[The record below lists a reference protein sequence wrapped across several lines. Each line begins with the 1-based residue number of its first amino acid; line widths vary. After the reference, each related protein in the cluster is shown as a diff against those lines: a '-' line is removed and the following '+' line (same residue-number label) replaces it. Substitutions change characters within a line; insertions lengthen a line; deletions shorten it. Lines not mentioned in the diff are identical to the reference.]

1 MLHSLLESSNS
12 VVENQIDNIMGRY
25 NEINKMKDIYHEA
38 INNES
43 TVREISKQELFNESK
58 LRINLP
64 KFSGYD
70 LMLDIYSFQSE
81 FTKFYK
87 RTTPKR
93 MPDISKN
100 NLLEGS
106 ALSLVLQVQ

>member
-70 LMLDIYSFQSE
+70 SKLDIYSFQSE

-106 ALSLVLQVQ
+106 ALSVVLQVQ